1 MEACSMAATQF
12 ARIGR
17 ANGPQLLQLA
27 AQPLMQALQC
37 MCAEFPPP
45 SVSEQAGSH
54 THGIASE
61 NYTAA
66 SSRCG
71 GRARSRVGQQLPA

>member
-1 MEACSMAATQF
+1 MAATQF

-45 SVSEQAGSH
+45 ISQ
-54 THGIASE
+54 
-61 NYTAA
+61 
-66 SSRCG
+66 
-71 GRARSRVGQQLPA
+71 